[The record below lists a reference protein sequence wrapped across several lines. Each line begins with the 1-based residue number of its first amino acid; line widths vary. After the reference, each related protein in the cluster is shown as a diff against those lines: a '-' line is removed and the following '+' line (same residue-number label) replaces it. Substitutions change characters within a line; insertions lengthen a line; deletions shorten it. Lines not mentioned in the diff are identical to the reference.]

1 MRLAFKSQV
10 EVVSSMASV
19 FTKNAR
25 AWNVDNGG
33 VDEVFPT
40 LGVIVR
46 GVPIQMILLSLG
58 LVYGNYQMYYMYICI
73 YRYTKGFEEQT
84 P

>member
-1 MRLAFKSQV
+1 MLELNKYWPQNLYNISVGLWGRLEDPRVFLRLASKSQV

-40 LGVIVR
+40 LGVLLR
-46 GVPIQMILLSLG
+46 GGSL
-58 LVYGNYQMYYMYICI
+58 Y
-73 YRYTKGFEEQT
+73 K
-84 P
+84 